1 MKIMVRMIHAAGLRK
16 EFNDFVALDGVS
28 FDLPEAQ
35 ILGVIGHN
43 GAGKTTL
50 LKIISSLIP
59 PTAGEL
65 TVGGTDVLKDS
76 LSLRKIMG
84 YLPEESRLY
93 ESMTVPAYLM
103 FFGEIYGLSHAEI
116 SQRMAELLTSL
127 SLDPNGKKI
136 GELSKGMK
144 RKVAIAR
151 SLLHDPQILIYD
163 EPTSGLDPMTS
174 RAIVEY
180 LKGLRKEGKTIL
192 LSAHNLYQVEDIC
205 DRVMILRRGKEVAC
219 GSMHELRNMF
229 GSITYRILFVIDSID
244 KIEGR
249 IPFTQE
255 GGFYVATAKT
265 IEEMNQTNGII
276 AESGGRVERIES
288 RYPSL
293 EEMLV
298 KIGK

>member
-1 MKIMVRMIHAAGLRK
+1 MIHAAGLKK
-16 EFNDFVALDGVS
+16 EFSGFVALDGVS
-28 FDLPEAQ
+28 FDLPLGQ

-50 LKIISSLIP
+50 LKIISGLIS
-59 PTAGEL
+59 PTMGEL
-65 TVGGTDVLKDS
+65 TVNGADVLQDS
-76 LSLRKIMG
+76 LPLRQILG

-93 ESMTVPAYLM
+93 ETMTVPAYLA
-103 FFGEIYGLSHAEI
+103 FFGELYGLSRSVIAERT
-116 SQRMAELLTSL
+116 QELLSSL
-127 SLDPNGKKI
+127 SLEPNGKRI

-174 RAIVEY
+174 RTIVDY
-180 LKGLRKEGKTIL
+180 LKDLRKEGKTIL
-192 LSAHNLYQVEDIC
+192 LSAHNLYQVEEIC

-219 GSMHELRNMF
+219 GSMHELRDLF
-229 GSITYRILFVIDSID
+229 GSITYHILFVIDSEE

-249 IPFTQE
+249 IPFTRE
-255 GGFYVATAKT
+255 NGLYLSTAKT
-265 IEEMNQTNGII
+265 IEDMNRITGVI
-276 AESGGRVERIES
+276 AESGGFIERIES

>member
-1 MKIMVRMIHAAGLRK
+1 MIHAAGLRK
-16 EFNDFVALDGVS
+16 EYNIFVALDGVS
-28 FDLPEAQ
+28 FDLPDAQ

-50 LKIISSLIP
+50 LKIISGLTP

-65 TVGGTDVLKDS
+65 SVNGTDVLKDS
-76 LSLRKIMG
+76 LSLRKMLG

-93 ESMTVPAYLM
+93 ETMTVPAYLA
-103 FFGEIYGLSHAEI
+103 FFGEIYGLSRNVITRRTE
-116 SQRMAELLTSL
+116 ELLTSL
-127 SLDPNGKKI
+127 SLEPNGKRI
-136 GELSKGMK
+136 AELSKGMK

-151 SLLHDPQILIYD
+151 SLLHNPDILIYD

-174 RAIVEY
+174 RTIIDY

-192 LSAHNLYQVEDIC
+192 LSAHNLYQVEEIC
-205 DRVMILRRGKEVAC
+205 DQVMILRRGKEEAC
-219 GSMHELRNMF
+219 GSMNELRNLF
-229 GSITYRILFVIDSID
+229 GSISYRILFIIDSKEKID
-244 KIEGR
+244 GR
-249 IPFTQE
+249 IPFSQE
-255 GGFYVATAKT
+255 NGLYITTAKT
-265 IEEMNQTNGII
+265 IEEMNQITGFIV
-276 AESGGRVERIES
+276 ESGGLVERIES